1 MVHPHSVVK
10 KAQQHLFYLR
20 RLKKF
25 VLAPKTLK
33 VLQIHH

>member
-10 KAQQHLFYLR
+10 EAQQRLINLR

-25 VLAPKTLK
+25 VLAPKTLTK
-33 VLQIHH
+33 LL